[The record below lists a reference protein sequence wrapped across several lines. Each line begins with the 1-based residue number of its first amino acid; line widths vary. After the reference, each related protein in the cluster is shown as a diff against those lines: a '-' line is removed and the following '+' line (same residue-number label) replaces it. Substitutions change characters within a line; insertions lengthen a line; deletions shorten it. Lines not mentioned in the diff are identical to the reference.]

1 MILSALQ
8 IVTHLILRRFYEVGH
23 IIIPILQ
30 TIKPK
35 HLPKDIEEAIGRD
48 SIMQ

>member
-8 IVTHLILRRFYEVGH
+8 IVTHLILQQFYKVGH

-30 TIKPK
+30 TMKPK
-35 HLPKDIEEAIGRD
+35 HLPKEIQEAIGRY